1 MKKWI
6 DWLEKWVPRYAMLP
20 IVACF
25 LLNCVVYVGA
35 KALTASAYHYDLSL
49 PLDHQLPYVPA
60 FVVIYVLAYVTWAIG
75 FVLVAREKP
84 EDSEPLFGEMIAKLF
99 CFVIFVILPT
109 TLQRPA
115 DTGGGFFGWGV
126 SVIYFFD
133 PPTALFPSIH
143 CLENWVA
150 WRGLFGRKTVSGLVK
165 ASFLV
170 AALLVFLSTLLVKQH
185 VLVDIP
191 AAIAVSEIGLFIS
204 KKLHLGQRYAD
215 FCRSREVRAS

>member
-1 MKKWI
+1 MKKLI

-49 PLDHQLPYVPA
+49 PLDHQLPYVPF
-60 FVVIYVLAYVTWAIG
+60 FVVIYVLAYVSWAVG
-75 FVLVAREKP
+75 FVLVSREKP
-84 EDSEPLFGEMIAKLF
+84 EDCEPLFGEMISKLF
-99 CFVIFVILPT
+99 CFLIFVLLPT
-109 TLQRPA
+109 TLQRPT
-115 DTGGGFFGWGV
+115 DTGSGFFGWAV

-143 CLENWVA
+143 CIENWVA
-150 WRGLFGRKTVSGLVK
+150 WRGLFGRKTVSRAVK
-165 ASFLV
+165 AGFLV
-170 AALLVFLSTLLVKQH
+170 MALLVFLSTLLIKQH

-191 AAIAVSEIGLFIS
+191 ASIVVSEISLFIS
-204 KKLHLGQRYAD
+204 KKLRLGQRYAAY
-215 FCRSREVRAS
+215 CRSREVRA